1 MAHVLIAGNTSLDE
15 VPMNPSLYLNM
26 QLVCGFTLSSS
37 HPDRVPRDLGPVI
50 AYYALRSVHPQER
63 ESLSLLD
70 LQQLNPFL
78 KKGAPPEC
86 ANLRFETAEGL

>member
-37 HPDRVPRDLGPVI
+37 HPDRVPRNLGPTI

-78 KKGAPPEC
+78 KVQCSLAIFISFW
-86 ANLRFETAEGL
+86 AMHV